1 MGFRGI
7 GLGERWIRARPKD
20 LPPPHS
26 QELLADL
33 PEHGYRRLHVAPPQ
47 SLCNLM
53 WALARAGRSLRLPPS
68 VNLKAMLAVGAGK
81 RAEVPG

>member
-1 MGFRGI
+1 MDQGPP
-7 GLGERWIRARPKD
+7 LRPTS
-20 LPPPHS
+20 PHS

-68 VNLKAMLAVGAGK
+68 VNLKAMLAVGAGRQ